1 MNPYSIVT
9 FQEFASFAAVQAPL
23 LEALFRQR
31 DREFSESDLAA
42 LVEEHRNR
50 DLNNGGTSTSTI
62 VRRLKELR
70 IVEDAGTGEVG
81 SAFRYAESLADLH
94 EYFAQTLAP
103 ISPESIE
110 GAIVS
115 IRKLVSEIE
124 EARRDFSAGTVES
137 RAREIRQRCAQV
149 LKGIEANYR
158 HIMNEAASIRA
169 ESAQLTAQ
177 ARFVRL
183 ERAFRT
189 YIGPL
194 TEVVHARGLLHQV
207 LEEAQRSV
215 EAAEEEGLFNAPEQA
230 AATCRRFETLRSRG
244 VARISDC
251 MDTIRPLIEK
261 YRQQTLAAQG
271 AGLLIDRLLQHGVD
285 SHHFGQLMPIV
296 WVSARDRFR
305 DEQLLACARYI
316 LGVNPVDPATI
327 DLGSSVE
334 VELPDYARPGFM
346 VEVLAAVEAE
356 GRIEDFWSFLRT
368 RFPDRSAIHALSAF
382 YTVKS
387 KLPDSA
393 VEFHPETK
401 KYDFHDAQL
410 TAGVVSI
417 APSR

>member
-1 MNPYSIVT
+1 LNPYSIVT

-31 DREFSESDLAA
+31 DREFSESDLVA

-50 DLNNGGTSTSTI
+50 DLNNGGTSTPTI

-70 IVEDAGTGEVG
+70 IVEDAGTGEAG
-81 SAFRYAESLADLH
+81 SAFRYAEILADLH
-94 EYFAQTLAP
+94 EYFSQTLAP

-137 RAREIRQRCAQV
+137 RAREIRQRCSQV

-215 EAAEEEGLFNAPEQA
+215 EAAEEEGLFKAPEQA
-230 AATCRRFETLRSRG
+230 AATCRRFEALRSRG

-285 SHHFGQLMPIV
+285 SHHFGQLIPIV
-296 WVSARDRFR
+296 WVSARDRCGR
-305 DEQLLACARYI
+305 SIPSSKSR
-316 LGVNPVDPATI
+316 
-327 DLGSSVE
+327 GSPS
-334 VELPDYARPGFM
+334 
-346 VEVLAAVEAE
+346 
-356 GRIEDFWSFLRT
+356 
-368 RFPDRSAIHALSAF
+368 
-382 YTVKS
+382 
-387 KLPDSA
+387 
-393 VEFHPETK
+393 
-401 KYDFHDAQL
+401 
-410 TAGVVSI
+410 
-417 APSR
+417 PSRKQSFCP